1 MELGDRLINRRRV
14 KNDSSTHWSIRLQ
27 LVTSDDGDLCV
38 TEELRLILFIFI
50 LLFFFFFLQGAC
62 ITAVWF
68 FLFCFCF
75 CFLKEGMF
83 NSRKP
88 VAIWKLLDTTSEFSN
103 SSFSPY

>member
-38 TEELRLILFIFI
+38 DRNFDLFYSS
-50 LLFFFFFLQGAC
+50 LYCLFFFFLQGAC

-68 FLFCFCF
+68 FLFCF